1 MSPPATSSVVAAGT
15 ILAGKYRVE
24 RLLGQGGMGVV
35 VQAQHIQLDERVAL
49 KFLTAEWATH
59 PEAAERFLREARAAV
74 RIKNEHVARVSDV
87 GTLDTGSPYMVME
100 YLEGRDLGQI
110 LEKSGPMQLLDAVDY
125 LVQGCEAIAEAHG
138 MGIVHRDLKPANLFL
153 TKHPDGSPLVKVLDF
168 GISKQ
173 TGGAVD
179 NLTRTTATMGSALY
193 MSPEQ
198 MQQSRNVDHRTDVYA
213 LGVTLYELLA
223 GKQPYYAETLPQL
236 CAEILTGTPTPLRDL
251 RPDIPSDFAFVLE
264 KAYARDR
271 NIRYQSIAE
280 YVFALAPYAPERSQ
294 GSIDRVARLSGMKPP
309 RAGAPPVVPP
319 GPLGQPGGDRLVVGN
334 YSAAPPSARAA
345 AAFASSPD
353 FGQGPQQ
360 PYGAAPGHPGYQ
372 SSGSLGSHAL
382 GTSQVSPPKSKTPVI
397 VAAVLAALLGCTVAL
412 YFVSDVAKRRPAD
425 PTPAASAMSPA
436 PPTADAAKP
445 EGTSA
450 APIPSPSTVPVPPTS
465 ASAAADPATPSADPK
480 APPAGNGRR
489 PATPPVK
496 PPPPGKSTTPA
507 APPTPPPA
515 KTSGKDPFGD
525 R

>member
-1 MSPPATSSVVAAGT
+1 
-15 ILAGKYRVE
+15 
-24 RLLGQGGMGVV
+24 MGVV

-49 KFLTAEWATH
+49 KFLTSEWATH

-100 YLEGRDLGQI
+100 YLEGKDLGQL
-110 LEKSGPMQLLDAVDY
+110 LEASGPMQLQDAVDY
-125 LVQGCEAIAEAHG
+125 LIQGCEAIAEAHG

-153 TKHPDGSPLVKVLDF
+153 TKYPDGSPLVKVLDF

-198 MQQSRNVDHRTDVYA
+198 MKQSRNVDHRTDVYA

-251 RPDIPSDFAFVLE
+251 RPDIPPDFAFVLE

-271 NIRYQSIAE
+271 DIRYQSVCE
-280 YVFALAPYAPERSQ
+280 YVFALAPFALERSQ
-294 GSIDRVARLSGMKPP
+294 GSIDRVARLAGQQPP
-309 RAGAPPVVPP
+309 KAGAPPAIPA
-319 GPLGQPGGDRLVVGN
+319 GPLPGQQGGDRFVVGA

-345 AAFASSPD
+345 AAFASSPGMD
-353 FGQGPQQ
+353 GNGYPQQ
-360 PYGAAPGHPGYQ
+360 PYGNHPGYQTGGNMGHPGYQTGGNMGHPGYQ

-382 GTSQVSPPKSKTPVI
+382 GTSQVSPPQKSKAPI
-397 VAAVLAALLGCTVAL
+397 IIAALLAALLGCAVAL
-412 YFVSDVAKRRPAD
+412 YFVGGLAKPKPAA
-425 PTPAASAMSPA
+425 PTPAASASPTPSPT
-436 PPTADAAKP
+436 PPAAEP
-445 EGTSA
+445 VAVDSA
-450 APIPSPSTVPVPPTS
+450 APAPSATPDPSAATPVAPPS
-465 ASAAADPATPSADPK
+465 ASVAAADPA
-480 APPAGNGRR
+480 APPKTAPPSNNGGKR
-489 PATPPVK
+489 PVA
-496 PPPPGKSTTPA
+496 PPPAKTTTPA
-507 APPTPPPA
+507 APTPPPPA
-515 KTSGKDPFGD
+515 KPPSGKDPFGD

>member
-1 MSPPATSSVVAAGT
+1 
-15 ILAGKYRVE
+15 
-24 RLLGQGGMGVV
+24 MGVV
-35 VQAQHIQLDERVAL
+35 VEARHLQLDERVAL

-100 YLEGRDLGQI
+100 YLEGKDLGQI
-110 LEKSGPMQLLDAVDY
+110 LEKTGPMQLLDAVDY
-125 LVQGCEAIAEAHG
+125 LIQGCEAIAEAHG

-251 RPDIPSDFAFVLE
+251 RPDIPPDFAFVLE

-271 NIRYQSIAE
+271 NIRYQNIAE
-280 YVFALAPYAPERSQ
+280 YVFALAPYAPPRSQ
-294 GSIDRVARLSGMKPP
+294 GSIDRVARLSGMQPP
-309 RAGAPPVVPP
+309 QAGAPPAVPP
-319 GPLGQPGGDRLVVGN
+319 GPLGQPGGDRLVVGA

-345 AAFASSPD
+345 AAFASSPEIGH
-353 FGQGPQQ
+353 GQM
-360 PYGAAPGHPGYQ
+360 PYGPSTGHPGYQ

-382 GTSQVSPPKSKTPVI
+382 GTSQVSPPPKSKTPVVI
-397 VAAVLAALLGCTVAL
+397 AAVLAALLGCAVAL
-412 YFVSDVAKRRPAD
+412 YLVGGLGKPGPSE
-425 PTPAASAMSPA
+425 PTNAGSAIASATPPA
-436 PPTADAAKP
+436 PPPPPSAETAKP
-445 EGTSA
+445 ETSA
-450 APIPSPSTVPVPPTS
+450 TPPPSTSATEPP
-465 ASAAADPATPSADPK
+465 APASADPSAATSVS
-480 APPAGNGRR
+480 APPPANNGRR
-489 PATPPVK
+489 PPIQTGR
-496 PPPPGKSTTPA
+496 PPPPPPKATTPTPSPA
-507 APPTPPPA
+507 PTP
-515 KTSGKDPFGD
+515 KSGANKDPFGD